1 MRSIKHLPKA
11 VYSSLRSSVIFFDIT
26 RVVEELVS
34 NSVDAGATKVHVFV
48 NVRACYIKV
57 EDDGYGISRDGLVLL
72 GERYAT
78 SKLCCLAE
86 MDVGV
91 ESLGFRGEA
100 LGSLSDVCLLE
111 VITKARG
118 KPNGYR
124 KVIKGSRCLFLG
136 IDDYRQ
142 DVGTTVIVRDLFY
155 NQPVRRKCMQ
165 TSPKKVLH
173 SVKKCVLRIAL
184 VCPQVSFKVI
194 DIEGEDEL
202 FCTLPSV
209 SPLPLV
215 ASSFGNG
222 VSSSLRELKFY
233 EGAFKISGYLSGPP
247 DTFSTK
253 VFQFIYVNSR
263 AVSKGPINK
272 LLDSLAAK
280 FECLMTSWRDESES
294 QTAKRQRKQAY
305 LAYMLNICCPHST
318 YDLTFEPSK
327 TLVEFK
333 DWSPVLSFLE
343 KAIRHFWQE
352 SAPPF
357 YKGEFD
363 GHEEDLQG
371 KGKLW
376 KGSNT
381 NVLPLKDP
389 FTLDLSEASGIAKK
403 KSKMQHNQSSAYIS
417 PSTGLLEMSSAD
429 IDFLSDQ
436 HHQSSSRES
445 RTNVIDQEGWHKDH
459 FLRER
464 PVLKQTTEDDG
475 RDAILHLRRN
485 RAFDIDANLSEG
497 SAGVTAICNHFD
509 CKTDAGRVSSLSHG
523 EGALETAIF
532 SNSASMGG
540 ILDESTVFSNH
551 RGSTIQFDDVRTER
565 KSLASVDSID
575 EISISTPSKV
585 KQAAFQ
591 LSPGIIRKCKSITE
605 SDVLCSNARDR
616 VCFTEESD
624 PENCSFTQ
632 LRKRGSTF
640 QFMNSVQSS
649 GCPYEFGDLFAMEE
663 NYISCQ
669 SINSRDFSDGEEKG
683 NDFSNGILQT
693 SSNMDGRYI
702 STCTNSHIDYETCY
716 NPEANIDKILRS
728 CTTSQ
733 MDYKTCSSPE
743 ANMDKF
749 LKSCSNSQID
759 YETCFSPEA
768 NMDKFFSYGNHLHEF
783 AHKKNHSFC
792 KMNDEICFDS
802 FNSDITDNLV
812 QSTFHIPSP
821 SYNNRGSTLRENEY
835 RRNCGQ
841 DHVSKVRPRRSHS
854 APPFYKGRN
863 KFSFFYGCS
872 TTKKVTEPDLQSFHR
887 APNVPVTHFELNEL
901 SEVTVTKWRSGDP
914 LPTDGGKSRNLPEQE
929 NEILDIS
936 SGILHLAGS
945 SLVPDS
951 INKDCLESAKVLPQ
965 VDRKFIPVMA
975 GGILAII
982 DQHAADERIRLEE
995 LRRKVLSGEE
1005 KTIAYLDSEQELVLP
1020 EIGLQLLQNYTEQI
1034 LDWGW
1039 ICNIHTRSS
1048 GSFTKNMN
1056 LLHKQSFTVTLVAVP
1071 CILGINLS
1079 DKDLLEFLE
1088 QLAETDGT
1096 STMPPAVLRVLNFK
1110 ACRGAIMFG
1119 DVLLPSECSLIVE
1132 ELKATSLCFQCAHG
1146 RPTTVPI
1153 VNMEALQKQLAN
1165 LRLQNGGS
1173 PEQWHGLRHHKPSL
1187 ERAKLRLSRFVCN

>member
-591 LSPGIIRKCKSITE
+591 LSPGIIRK
-605 SDVLCSNARDR
+605 
-616 VCFTEESD
+616 
-624 PENCSFTQ
+624 
-632 LRKRGSTF
+632 
-640 QFMNSVQSS
+640 
-649 GCPYEFGDLFAMEE
+649 Y
-663 NYISCQ
+663 
-669 SINSRDFSDGEEKG
+669 
-683 NDFSNGILQT
+683 
-693 SSNMDGRYI
+693 
-702 STCTNSHIDYETCY
+702 
-716 NPEANIDKILRS
+716 
-728 CTTSQ
+728 
-733 MDYKTCSSPE
+733 
-743 ANMDKF
+743 
-749 LKSCSNSQID
+749 
-759 YETCFSPEA
+759 
-768 NMDKFFSYGNHLHEF
+768 
-783 AHKKNHSFC
+783 
-792 KMNDEICFDS
+792 
-802 FNSDITDNLV
+802 ITDNLV